1 METVCWQIN
10 DFVAEKDQ
18 IADKMMSAGTILVPR
33 SDGLTPNE
41 VMKERAQFGDKLAA
55 SRFLHTHPSLH
66 QPSCGVI
73 NARPRGLPLRPT
85 PLDVDHSITGAEI
98 ARVSSLAPFD
108 VCLGLRA
115 ATVVL
120 FVIARL
126 PRFFWCVTMYV
137 TRRDSRVHGPTQTWF
152 GRGLRLIMVTSA
164 SVHDTRPR
172 QQFRAGFL

>member
-55 SRFLHTHPSLH
+55 SRFFHTHPSLH

-85 PLDVDHSITGAEI
+85 PLDVTTA
-98 ARVSSLAPFD
+98 SLVPKSLE
-108 VCLGLRA
+108 CHPSRPLMC
-115 ATVVL
+115 VL
-120 FVIARL
+120 V
-126 PRFFWCVTMYV
+126 
-137 TRRDSRVHGPTQTWF
+137 
-152 GRGLRLIMVTSA
+152 
-164 SVHDTRPR
+164 
-172 QQFRAGFL
+172 